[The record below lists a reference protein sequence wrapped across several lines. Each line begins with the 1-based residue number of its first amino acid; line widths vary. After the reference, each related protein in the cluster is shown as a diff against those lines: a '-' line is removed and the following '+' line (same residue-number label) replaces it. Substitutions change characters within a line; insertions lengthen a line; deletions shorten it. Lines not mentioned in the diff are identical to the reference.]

1 MQQSGQIIEDL
12 LYDNLEVY
20 DSETTIELNLA
31 LLKLKQT
38 IKKKRPKYSGE
49 DKMTVHG
56 IYVNSKLSLSSR
68 TANFLRNMA
77 KASKSRPATTISI
90 IARFHSSASIIFSP
104 NNMAG
109 I

>member
-12 LYDNLEVY
+12 LYDNPEVY

-77 KASKSRPATTISI
+77 KASKSRPATTISS
-90 IARFHSSASIIFSP
+90 FPS
-104 NNMAG
+104 
-109 I
+109 